1 MYYDYSKILSYKA
14 VFNFIIGARGCG
26 KSYGAKKML
35 IKKFIRTGQQFIY
48 LRRFKTELQKVST
61 WFDDVQAEFP
71 DHEFKV
77 KGKTFYIDGKLAGW
91 AIALSTS
98 QIEKQN
104 SYKHVKYIMFD
115 EFLIDTTGSYHY
127 LRDEYNV
134 LCQFYSTVDRDR
146 DEVSVLL
153 LGNALSIN
161 NPYFNA
167 LNITPDMQN
176 ILVGTGTDHLGHII
190 NLYTVEV
197 YSDPVQTSLQRQTRF
212 GQLVGQTPDIAD
224 FMFDNKFMLDD
235 VTDVITLS
243 SNPRHYK
250 HVVSIIYNNSVYS
263 VDIYKSANIIFINS
277 YNMFNNLADYPVYQ
291 LDTSTATS
299 DHPLLQQQ
307 YRQQLFRLIHRYLSL
322 GLVRYQ
328 DIVSKSVWTGEI
340 L

>member
-35 IKKFIRTGQQFIY
+35 IKKFIKTGQQFIY

-146 DEVSVLL
+146 DEVSVLFI
-153 LGNALSIN
+153 GNALSVV
-161 NPYFNA
+161 NPYFTA
-167 LNITPDMQN
+167 LMVKPDPDNIFVKQAVHN
-176 ILVGTGTDHLGHII
+176 GHTI
-190 NLYTVEV
+190 NLVTCEV
-197 YSDPVQTSLQRQTRF
+197 FADPDQVQQARSTRF
-212 GQLVGQTPDIAD
+212 GLTLAGTDIDKFMWDNQFVLDDMDDVVQISRNPRKYRHVLSISYHGTVISFDLFKSGSGLFISSGIFSDVDVYTLLQSEQTSQTPLVQPGTRG
-224 FMFDNKFMLDD
+224 MLRD
-235 VTDVITLS
+235 
-243 SNPRHYK
+243 
-250 HVVSIIYNNSVYS
+250 IIYRYTVLGQVFYGS
-263 VDIYKSANIIFINS
+263 VDVKQV
-277 YNMFNNLADYPVYQ
+277 MCDV
-291 LDTSTATS
+291 
-299 DHPLLQQQ
+299 
-307 YRQQLFRLIHRYLSL
+307 RGVL
-322 GLVRYQ
+322 GIR
-328 DIVSKSVWTGEI
+328 
-340 L
+340 

>member
-35 IKKFIRTGQQFIY
+35 IKKFIKTGQQFIY
-48 LRRFKTELQKVST
+48 LRRFKTELQKVNT
-61 WFDDVQAEFP
+61 WFDDIASEFP

-77 KGKTFYIDGKLAGW
+77 KGKTFYIDGQLAGW

-98 QIEKQN
+98 QIEKSN
-104 SYKHVKYIMFD
+104 SYKGVKYIMFD

-146 DEVSVLL
+146 DEVQVLL

-167 LNITPDMQN
+167 LNIQPNLTN
-176 ILVGTGTDHLGHII
+176 IIVGTSTNQLGHRV

-197 YSDPVQTSLQRQTRF
+197 YSDPVQTSIQRQTRF
-212 GQLVGQTPDIAD
+212 GQLVTQTPDIAD

-235 VTDVITLS
+235 VTDIVKLQT
-243 SNPRHYK
+243 NPRHYK
-250 HVVSIIYNNSVYS
+250 HVVSIIYNSQVYS
-263 VDIYKSANIIFINS
+263 VDMYKSTNVLFINS
-277 YNMFNNLADYPVYQ
+277 YNMFDDVIYS
-291 LDTSTATS
+291 LDTQTSSS
-299 DHPLLQQQ
+299 DHPLLHSS
-307 YRQQLFRLIHRYLSL
+307 YKSQLFKLVHRYLGL
-322 GLVRYQ
+322 GLVRYS
-328 DIVSKSVWTGEI
+328 DVLCKSVWTSVI